1 MIGTLPGD
9 LGQSSLSTLGLI
21 FTPFIYLYSSLLS
34 YSPFTDSSMRYD
46 VPLALWRAFS
56 LWVAG
61 HLRSIVRWS
70 SSGKVGR

>member
-9 LGQSSLSTLGLI
+9 LGQSALSTLGLI

-46 VPLALWRAFS
+46 VPLALWHAFS

-61 HLRSIVRWS
+61 HLRSIVR
-70 SSGKVGR
+70 